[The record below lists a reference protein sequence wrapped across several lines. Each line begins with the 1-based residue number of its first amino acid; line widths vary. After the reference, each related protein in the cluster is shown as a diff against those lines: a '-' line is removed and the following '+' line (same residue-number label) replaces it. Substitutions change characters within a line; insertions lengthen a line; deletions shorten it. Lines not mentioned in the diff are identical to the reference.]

1 MVPRHIFFVV
11 CGLPLSKL
19 SCDLFSKIQ
28 DFWQSASF
36 GEIEVKQCTA
46 LAPYWVTHE
55 LALVGNAMEARE
67 QLARYLLLPEA
78 HIKTVAGWRRMA
90 YSKHPSY
97 LALRERIYHG
107 LQEAGMP
114 MS

>member
-55 LALVGNAMEARE
+55 LALVGNARTSSSSVNLPDDGFASTTRGHGTPISAKVAR
-67 QLARYLLLPEA
+67 LFGKIGTR
-78 HIKTVAGWRRMA
+78 
-90 YSKHPSY
+90 
-97 LALRERIYHG
+97 
-107 LQEAGMP
+107 
-114 MS
+114 

>member
-55 LALVGNAMEARE
+55 LALVDTVLRAKICVEIGKCGIEEVKRH
-67 QLARYLLLPEA
+67 YL
-78 HIKTVAGWRRMA
+78 RMV
-90 YSKHPSY
+90 P
-97 LALRERIYHG
+97 
-107 LQEAGMP
+107 
-114 MS
+114 